1 LVFRFRCRWVWVGV
15 GLALAVL
22 TVAALLVAAVV
33 GVLLVTHLDYN
44 YIMRLSLYYVGVGYL
59 NVFPL
64 CPGIIRLSPLTFMCS
79 SPAASPNAPLIALRP
94 YRIEVF
100 TVGNRTVVRFVGPYG
115 GPPDDPGA
123 AFVGVIRVTVGLS
136 LSNESV
142 PPIYPG
148 IVAYQ
153 WDIFPTRSIT
163 IPRVIPIN
171 VSTTVNGVRHVVA
184 VGNVTLSG
192 VGCFVPTLVQ
202 YMPTL
207 FQYLGVGGYR
217 FRYFNQTQYSFCIPS
232 SAEFSG
238 IGVTPAL
245 ATWAIQNALKPV
257 LNRTYGAVLEVL
269 ETLPPVKRYVGN
281 GRLVPV
287 QESIAVSWNGTRARP
302 EYIFYVFG
310 FNVIAPNGTRIG
322 IIGVSLNLIPIS
334 SAYSPGYIYLHINL
348 VPKTYVQ
355 TLNRQQQNTTNT
367 LFNPS

>member
-1 LVFRFRCRWVWVGV
+1 MGWGWWVWVV
-15 GLALAVL
+15 LALAVL
-22 TVAALLVAAVV
+22 TVAAILVAAVV

-44 YIMRLSLYYVGVGYL
+44 YIMRLSLYYVGVGYF
-59 NVFPL
+59 NVFPA
-64 CPGIIRLSPLTFMCS
+64 CPSICT
-79 SPAASPNAPLIALRP
+79 SPAVSPNAPLILLRP
-94 YRIEVF
+94 YRVETV
-100 TVGNRTVVRFVGPYG
+100 TVGNRTVMRFIGPYG
-115 GPPDDPGA
+115 GPWYDPGA

-142 PPIYPG
+142 PPLASSIKWRIP
-148 IVAYQ
+148 VAYQ

-163 IPRVIPIN
+163 IPRVIPVN
-171 VSTTVNGVRHVVA
+171 VSTVVNGVGRVVA
-184 VGNVTLSG
+184 VGNVTFSG
-192 VGCFVPTLVQ
+192 VGCFVPVLVQ

-238 IGVTPAL
+238 TGVTPEL

-257 LNRTYGAVLEVL
+257 LNRAYGAVLEVL
-269 ETLPPVKRYVGN
+269 ETLPPVKRYVGD
-281 GRLVPV
+281 GELVLV
-287 QESIAVSWNGTRARP
+287 QESIAVSWNGTRAKP

-322 IIGVSLNLIPIS
+322 IVGVSLNLIPMGGVFP
-334 SAYSPGYIYLHINL
+334 PGYIYLHINL

-355 TLNRQQQNTTNT
+355 ALNRQQQNTTNT

>member
-1 LVFRFRCRWVWVGV
+1 VEGDISWFLGVGRWVWVG
-15 GLALAVL
+15 LALAIV
-22 TVAALLVAAVV
+22 AVV
-33 GVLLVTHLDYN
+33 GVLLVTHLTRDSPL
-44 YIMRLSLYYVGVGYL
+44 RLSLYYVGVGYF
-59 NVFPL
+59 NVYPMCPSVCAWPL
-64 CPGIIRLSPLTFMCS
+64 V
-79 SPAASPNAPLIALRP
+79 SPNALLIALRP

-115 GPPDDPGA
+115 GPWYDPGA

-142 PPIYPG
+142 PPINPNG
-148 IVAYQ
+148 ITAYQ

-171 VSTTVNGVRHVVA
+171 VSTVVNGVGRVVA

-202 YMPTL
+202 Y
-207 FQYLGVGGYR
+207 LGDNR
-217 FRYFNQTQYSFCIPS
+217 SKYFNQSQYSFCIPS

-238 IGVTPAL
+238 VGVTPEL

-257 LNRTYGAVLEVL
+257 LNRAYGAVLEVL

-281 GRLVPV
+281 GKLVLV
-287 QESIAVSWNGTRARP
+287 QESIAVSWNGTRAKP

-322 IIGVSLNLIPIS
+322 IIGV
-334 SAYSPGYIYLHINL
+334 
-348 VPKTYVQ
+348 
-355 TLNRQQQNTTNT
+355 
-367 LFNPS
+367 

>member
-1 LVFRFRCRWVWVGV
+1 MGWGGWVWV
-15 GLALAVL
+15 GLALAIV
-22 TVAALLVAAVV
+22 AVV
-33 GVLLVTHLDYN
+33 GVLLVTHLTRDSPL
-44 YIMRLSLYYVGVGYL
+44 RLSLYYVGYVGYL
-59 NVFPL
+59 NVYPMCPSVCAWPL
-64 CPGIIRLSPLTFMCS
+64 V
-79 SPAASPNAPLIALRP
+79 SPNAPLIVLRP
-94 YRIEVF
+94 YRIETV
-100 TVGNRTVVRFVGPYG
+100 TVGNRTVVRFIGPYG
-115 GPPDDPGA
+115 GPWYDPGA

-142 PPIYPG
+142 PPLASSIKWRIP
-148 IVAYQ
+148 VAYQ

-163 IPRVIPIN
+163 IPRVIPVN
-171 VSTTVNGVRHVVA
+171 VSTVVDGVGRVVA

-202 YMPTL
+202 Y
-207 FQYLGVGGYR
+207 LGVGGYR
-217 FRYFNQTQYSFCIPS
+217 FRYFNQSQYSFCIPS

-238 IGVTPAL
+238 IGVTPEL
-245 ATWAIQNALKPV
+245 ATWAIQNALKPI
-257 LNRTYGAVLEVL
+257 LNRAYGAVLEVL

-281 GRLVPV
+281 GKLVLV

-310 FNVIAPNGTRIG
+310 FNVIAPNGTRTG

-355 TLNRQQQNTTNT
+355 ALNRQQQNTTNT

>member
-1 LVFRFRCRWVWVGV
+1 VV
-15 GLALAVL
+15 
-22 TVAALLVAAVV
+22 AVV
-33 GVLLVTHLDYN
+33 GVLLVTHLTRDSPL
-44 YIMRLSLYYVGVGYL
+44 RVSLYYVGYVGYL
-59 NVFPL
+59 NVYPM
-64 CPGIIRLSPLTFMCS
+64 CPSIICTSPIV
-79 SPAASPNAPLIALRP
+79 SPNAPFIALRP
-94 YRIEVF
+94 YRIETV
-100 TVGNRTVVRFVGPYG
+100 TVGNRTVVRFIGPYG
-115 GPPDDPGA
+115 DPWVIPA
-123 AFVGVIRVTVGLS
+123 IFSGVIRVTVGLS

-153 WDIFPTRSIT
+153 WDIFPTNSIT

-171 VSTTVNGVRHVVA
+171 VSITVNGVRRVVT

-192 VGCFVPTLVQ
+192 VGCYVPTLVQ
-202 YMPTL
+202 YL
-207 FQYLGVGGYR
+207 GGYR
-217 FRYFNQTQYSFCIPS
+217 FRYFNQSQYSFCIPS

-238 IGVTPAL
+238 VGVTPEL

-257 LNRTYGAVLEVL
+257 LNRAYGAVLEVL

-281 GRLVPV
+281 GRLVLV

-310 FNVIAPNGTRIG
+310 FNVIAPNGTRTG
-322 IIGVSLNLIPIS
+322 IIGVSLNLIPMGGVFP
-334 SAYSPGYIYLHINL
+334 PGYIYLHINL

-355 TLNRQQQNTTNT
+355 ALNRQQQNTTNT

>member
-1 LVFRFRCRWVWVGV
+1 MGWGRWVWVGLV
-15 GLALAVL
+15 LAV
-22 TVAALLVAAVV
+22 VAVV
-33 GVLLVTHLDYN
+33 GVLLVTHLTRDSPS
-44 YIMRLSLYYVGVGYL
+44 RVSLYYVGYVGYL
-59 NVFPL
+59 NVYPM
-64 CPGIIRLSPLTFMCS
+64 CPSVCAW
-79 SPAASPNAPLIALRP
+79 PAVSPNAPLIVLRP
-94 YRIEVF
+94 YRIEEV
-100 TVGNRTVVRFVGPYG
+100 TVGNRTVVRFIGPYG
-115 GPPDDPGA
+115 DPWVIPA
-123 AFVGVIRVTVGLS
+123 IFSGVIRVTVGFS

-142 PPIYPG
+142 PPINPNG
-148 IVAYQ
+148 ITAYQ

-163 IPRVIPIN
+163 IPRVIPVN
-171 VSTTVNGVRHVVA
+171 VSTVVNGVGRVVA
-184 VGNVTLSG
+184 VGNVTFSG
-192 VGCFVPTLVQ
+192 VGCFVPVLVQ

-238 IGVTPAL
+238 VGVTPEL

-257 LNRTYGAVLEVL
+257 LNRAYGAVLEVL
-269 ETLPPVKRYVGN
+269 ETLPPVKRYVGD
-281 GRLVPV
+281 GELVPV
-287 QESIAVSWNGTRARP
+287 QESIAVSWNGTRAVP

-348 VPKTYVQ
+348 VPKAYVQ
-355 TLNRQQQNTTNT
+355 ALNKQQQNTTNT